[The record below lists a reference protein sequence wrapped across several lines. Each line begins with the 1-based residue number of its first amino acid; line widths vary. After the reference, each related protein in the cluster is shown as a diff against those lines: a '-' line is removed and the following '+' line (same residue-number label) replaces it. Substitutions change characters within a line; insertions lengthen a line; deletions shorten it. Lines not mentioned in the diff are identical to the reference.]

1 MWIGIDDAE
10 ILIEED
16 LLFEKE
22 RVDLRVSFLGEGATA
37 RAKDKVWDDAI
48 ISVFFFLN
56 IYICVCVCVLWYI
69 YIRVCEVKIFLPFK
83 RRDDWTQN
91 TNTCQVHTFSLSL
104 DSLFTLSLFQKR
116 EKKNRIK
123 KAQDFFLE
131 SHTILHLFVSHVIIL
146 LRGIILSLRVYSK
159 ERVGEK
165 GEDKRV

>member
-1 MWIGIDDAE
+1 
-10 ILIEED
+10 
-16 LLFEKE
+16 LFEKE

-104 DSLFTLSLFQKR
+104 SLSLWTLSLSLSKSFTFLSGSKKKR
-116 EKKNRIK
+116 KKKSNQISFRK
-123 KAQDFFLE
+123 SGDFSKNPTTFCFSQL
-131 SHTILHLFVSHVIIL
+131 LL
-146 LRGIILSLRVYSK
+146 LRGIILSLLRVYSK

>member
-10 ILIEED
+10 ILIED
-16 LLFEKE
+16 LLFEEE

-48 ISVFFFLN
+48 ISVFFLN

-69 YIRVCEVKIFLPFK
+69 YVCEVKIFLPFK
-83 RRDDWTQN
+83 KKGTIERKTQHVSHFLSN
-91 TNTCQVHTFSLSL
+91 LSL
-104 DSLFTLSLFQKR
+104 KSFTFRLF
-116 EKKNRIK
+116 EKKRKKKSRIK
-123 KAQDFFLE
+123 KALDFFQNFTPFCFSLRYY
-131 SHTILHLFVSHVIIL
+131 I
-146 LRGIILSLRVYSK
+146 LRGIILSLRVYHK

>member
-1 MWIGIDDAE
+1 M
-10 ILIEED
+10 
-16 LLFEKE
+16 
-22 RVDLRVSFLGEGATA
+22 
-37 RAKDKVWDDAI
+37 
-48 ISVFFFLN
+48 
-56 IYICVCVCVLWYI
+56 
-69 YIRVCEVKIFLPFK
+69 KIFLPFK
-83 RRDDWTQN
+83 RRDDVEQTKHKH
-91 TNTCQVHTFSLSL
+91 VSVRFE
-104 DSLFTLSLFQKR
+104 KR